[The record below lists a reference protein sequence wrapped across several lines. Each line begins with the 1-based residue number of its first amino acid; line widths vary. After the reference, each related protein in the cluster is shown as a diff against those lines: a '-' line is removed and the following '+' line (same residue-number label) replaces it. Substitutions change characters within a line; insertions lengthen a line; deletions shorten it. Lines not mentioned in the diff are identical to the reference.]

1 MRIRVPLDSRPN
13 LRNILDKLIRYKK
26 VIDVPNSVTY
36 LPNFMKALKHLI
48 RIKAKGIYNVVNQG
62 GLRYPALMEVYK
74 KYKPGF
80 SYRKVDFR
88 ELGLVMTN
96 LILSTDKLENTG
108 FKVRNINQVLDEC
121 VKHYLKY

>member
-1 MRIRVPLDSRPN
+1 M
-13 LRNILDKLIRYKK
+13 RNILDKLIRYKK